1 MEAEANPLPKERTRE
16 RAGVVLVQGIR
27 ISAMDREQA
36 LARLADHVGNRAR
49 AHSVYLVNAHTI
61 NLAQRDPG
69 YSAVLNRGDL
79 VLGDGIG
86 VALAA
91 RMKGTVL
98 RHNFCGT
105 DFVPEFLDHC
115 AQGKAGGIRVFLLGG
130 VPGRARDA
138 GMVLQRRV
146 PGVQVAGF
154 DHGYRSDHQAV
165 VRRIRDSRPDVLLV
179 AMGNPLQESWI
190 DRFKGDLD
198 VPLSLGVGAL
208 FDFLTGA
215 VPRAPVALRRMGM
228 EWAYRLA
235 VEPRRMASRYVI
247 GNPLFLARAMSD
259 AFRS

>member
-1 MEAEANPLPKERTRE
+1 MAAEVDPLPTELARE
-16 RAGVVLVQGIR
+16 RPSAVLVQGIR
-27 ISAMDREQA
+27 ISVMDREQA
-36 LARLADHVGNRAR
+36 LARLADHVGRRAR
-49 AHSVYLVNAHTI
+49 ARSVYLVNAHTI
-61 NLAQRDPG
+61 NLAQRDPE
-69 YSAVLNRGDL
+69 YAAVLNRGDL

-115 AQGKAGGIRVFLLGG
+115 AQRMGGRIKVFLLGG
-130 VPGRARDA
+130 VPGRAREA
-138 GMVLQRRV
+138 GTVLQRRI
-146 PGVQVAGF
+146 PGVEVAGF
-154 DHGYRSDHQAV
+154 DHGYRSHHQAV
-165 VRRIRDSRPDVLLV
+165 VGRIRDSRPDVLLV

-190 DRFKGDLD
+190 DRFKGDLH
-198 VPLSLGVGAL
+198 VPLSFGVGAL
-208 FDFLTGA
+208 FDFLAGA
-215 VPRAPVALRRMGM
+215 VPRAPVALRRIGM

-235 VEPRRMASRYVI
+235 VEPRRMASRYVV